1 MENILKVIGVIL
13 FLALASVSLAIRFKL
28 TKHYEGG
35 VKKDKKDSKS
45 VMAKIIR
52 NSLMIK

>member
-1 MENILKVIGVIL
+1 VENILKVIGVIL

-28 TKHYEGG
+28 TKYQEG

-52 NSLMIK
+52 NSFMIK